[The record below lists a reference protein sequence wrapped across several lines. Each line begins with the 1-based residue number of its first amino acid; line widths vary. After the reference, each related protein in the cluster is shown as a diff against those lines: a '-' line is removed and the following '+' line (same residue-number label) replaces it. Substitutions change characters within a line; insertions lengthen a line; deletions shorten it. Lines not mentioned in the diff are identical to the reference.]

1 MNRQDPIQQERSELL
16 TIDECSRLI
25 RLRPSTLREWLT
37 RKRLSYVK
45 LGRRVFIRRSDI
57 DALIS
62 ASVVPAAQATV
73 ETENK

>member
-57 DALIS
+57 EALIS
-62 ASVVPAAQATV
+62 ASVVSAANGANQR
-73 ETENK
+73 ES